1 MAVKNGQR
9 FAEIERL
16 MDDYF
21 GFHLAPVMGKVR
33 DRLAEKRA
41 DELRSYQD
49 SAAGILR
56 SLATANMPGD
66 DPYATLRVTGEWNSK
81 TTEDYLAMCKEA
93 IVGNKDLQRDL
104 AVMAEEWRKTAVAE
118 IGRER
123 YDALSERLGCDL
135 AYAYIDHRMEQLMI
149 DKMVKKQMPKSSA
162 DYILRKA
169 GQNSLFGLPYE
180 LGKSPL
186 AAEIEARGEAAY
198 KPSRTEKAAGWVA
211 GATAD
216 VVAMG
221 GAGSWRSLAKYVG
234 VDLLLN
240 AGIDQMQQKNTDMS
254 VSVEQC
260 ISQAVFGEKGNVFTR
275 LRREGKAINKHEN
288 AYIVQTNRELN
299 KKIPVTNITFMKWGE
314 GNEQADTRTDGMP
327 EWAKMPYTPQKGET
341 AKERER
347 EYVPM
352 VVAPDKAEEYLAE
365 QRERKAREEA
375 EKAAEEARMGLAGAD
390 GGESGGTGGSDG
402 ASVPS
407 EGDETAVTNADGW
420 DGLMQSVGL
429 NGLSDILKNPG
440 YVLAMLPD
448 ILVGLFTGKTKSL
461 NMDNSFLPLASI
473 VAGMFVKNPLLKML
487 LMGMG
492 GANLLNKAGHEV
504 LERKQQ
510 EGVGA
515 PVAGAAVSRAQY
527 RHYPDEPLHP
537 RISNPMLQGR
547 CLVANIDH
555 VPCTIQ
561 LPDSVIGA
569 YQSGALPL
577 NTLANAILA
586 KNDQM
591 RQVAAVQYEEQAR
604 ETMIR
609 PRGIQ

>member
-1 MAVKNGQR
+1 MV
-9 FAEIERL
+9 
-16 MDDYF
+16 
-21 GFHLAPVMGKVR
+21 
-33 DRLAEKRA
+33 
-41 DELRSYQD
+41 
-49 SAAGILR
+49 
-56 SLATANMPGD
+56 
-66 DPYATLRVTGEWNSK
+66 
-81 TTEDYLAMCKEA
+81 
-93 IVGNKDLQRDL
+93 
-104 AVMAEEWRKTAVAE
+104 
-118 IGRER
+118 GRER

-135 AYAYIDHRMEQLMI
+135 AYAYIVHRVEQLMI

-180 LGKSPL
+180 LSKSPL
-186 AAEIEARGEAAY
+186 AAEIEARGEATY

-221 GAGSWRSLAKYVG
+221 GAGSWSSLAKYVG

-260 ISQAVFGEKGNVFTR
+260 ISQAVFGEKGNVFPR

-288 AYIVQTNRELN
+288 TYIVQTNKDLN
-299 KKIPVTNITFMKWGE
+299 KKIPTTNITFMKWGE
-314 GNEQADTRTDGMP
+314 GNEQANTRTDGMP
-327 EWAKMPYTPQKGET
+327 EWAKIPNTSSPKGTDEKRE
-341 AKERER
+341 KED
-347 EYVPM
+347 VPI
-352 VVAPDKAEEYLAE
+352 VVVPEKAEEYLAE

-375 EKAAEEARMGLAGAD
+375 ARAAEESNIGLASAD
-390 GGESGGTGGSDG
+390 GAESGGTGGADK
-402 ASVPS
+402 ASEPS
-407 EGDETAVTNADGW
+407 EGNKAAVTNANGW
-420 DGLMQSVGL
+420 DGLLQSFGL
-429 NGLSDILKNPG
+429 NGFSDIGKNLG

-448 ILVGLFTGKTKSL
+448 VLVGLFTGKTKSL
-461 NMDNSFLPLASI
+461 NMDNSLLPLASI
-473 VAGMFVKNPLLKML
+473 VAGMFVKNPILKML

-504 LERKQQ
+504 LGRKQQ
-510 EGVGA
+510 EGIA
-515 PVAGAAVSRAQY
+515 PTVSPAASRIQY
-527 RHYPDEPLHP
+527 RQYPDEPLNP

-569 YQSGALPL
+569 HQSGALPL

-591 RQVAAVQYEEQAR
+591 RQMAAMQYEEQAR
-604 ETMIR
+604 ESVVR